1 MSVKLSIDDQN
12 IDIKS
17 SAEDLNVT
25 ANPSEVQIHASG
37 NVNVSISEEKIIK
50 INPLMRKT
58 SYQARLGKRLDNISR
73 KLIDNQIRLTSHPT
87 DMLRIAVER
96 DPRSQDLISRTVKS
110 AEVLPIILP
119 PMKDIPMRRFINKD
133 NEGVLL
139 PSLYPTS
146 EATYYELYAPM
157 EVKLDEDDLLL
168 RIIEE
173 PGSDAPYV
181 LCLQVKE
188 ILGTLGYASFRHQ
201 KFYASLYDEQLPK
214 KVVDVLHEAMLKR
227 YSLGW

>member
-1 MSVKLSIDDQN
+1 MAIKLSLDDQE
-12 IDIKS
+12 IEIKNTS
-17 SAEDLNVT
+17 TDLN
-25 ANPSEVQIHASG
+25 ASLQSNDMMFHASG
-37 NVNVSISEEKIIK
+37 NVNVSVYEEPSIK
-50 INPLMRKT
+50 INPLMRRT
-58 SYQARLGKRLDNISR
+58 SYQARLGKRLDRISR

-119 PMKDIPMRRFINKD
+119 PMKDIPMRRFMSQD

-146 EATYYELYAPM
+146 ETTYYELYAPM

-173 PGSDAPYV
+173 PGSDTPYV
-181 LCLQVKE
+181 LCLQIKE
-188 ILGTLGYASFRHQ
+188 ILGTLGYSSFRYQ

-214 KVVDVLHEAMLKR
+214 KVIELLHEAMIKR
-227 YSLGW
+227 DQIGW